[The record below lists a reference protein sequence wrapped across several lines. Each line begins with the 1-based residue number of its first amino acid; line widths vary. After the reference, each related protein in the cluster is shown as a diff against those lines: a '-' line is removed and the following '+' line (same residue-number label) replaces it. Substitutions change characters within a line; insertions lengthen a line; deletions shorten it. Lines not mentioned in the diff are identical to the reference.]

1 MKTIIAIYPGRFQ
14 PFGKH
19 HAEAFRWLQNKFGAK
34 NTFIATSDKVEPP
47 KSPFSFQD
55 KKQII
60 KHYGLSNNIVQTK
73 NPYKAE
79 EILGNYDPSTTSV
92 VFMVGS
98 KDMQEDPRFKIG
110 LKKNGEPSYF
120 QEYEKNKNSLQGF
133 DKHGYLIIAPH
144 ISIDVPGYGEM
155 SGTSM
160 RNALGDKSIPRSEK
174 IELFKG
180 IFGWYDESTANMIFD
195 RIESVTESV
204 LFSKNWWAD
213 QLFLDEGYM
222 SPEQQKNHDAKIEKL
237 RNHLR
242 QMIGR
247 EFVYDFNEFPKTVY
261 GVKIQ
266 ESKLLK
272 EGGSAGHIN
281 CEICKKEFR
290 QITENHL
297 KYKHGI
303 TLKEYIDRYPD
314 AVLISESLRKE
325 LRDNNPMKDK
335 KNIDKIFETK
345 FDRYGNK
352 NYNNIL
358 KTKKTKLDRYG
369 SETYNNPKFGDDN
382 ASRRPDVRE
391 RIRQKVTESYIINPE
406 LKSNRSD
413 IGKKFGFGNTHEFK
427 KKMISVGK
435 WKPDILKSDFD
446 IYRNAVRDITETN
459 YQIYFKEIP
468 NAHLR
473 SKQMHLDH
481 KYSIYDGFEHDID
494 PHIIGH
500 YKNLEIIDHSLNES
514 KGTKSSISLKKLA
527 EEILTSKN
535 TLGIGYQL
543 LVCGGSAG
551 HMAHPFDIPSV
562 KTGKDLLKVF
572 VDSVNYL
579 KKQAAAV
586 KIDGVNASI
595 RLVDLDGKKQFV
607 LDRGSMKPL
616 DVKGIT
622 KDDLFDRFGEGHG
635 MIKIGGKVLDI
646 FNESLN
652 SIQPELK
659 SLGLWDNPNIM
670 FNLEYVEGST
680 NVLQYNKNFLAIHGL
695 LELFQATP
703 KRRETKEISY
713 NDSTMSK
720 LLNKLKPF
728 ANKNGYEILGSIPT
742 ELTGN
747 PDFIKVLN
755 EKYTIDFGTSKQTKT
770 LNQWLS
776 SAEIPKNTVK
786 TVDGKLIS
794 ALSKEVLIKLSE
806 NTPLPDFIKDPNDY
820 QSVIDGY
827 FIYLATMK
835 LGDAVLEKL
844 NSPLGP
850 VTDHE
855 GIVIRDPKIFDKP
868 FKITGKFILG
878 GLASTFRK

>member
-1 MKTIIAIYPGRFQ
+1 MNTIVAIYPGRFQ

-19 HAEAFRWLQNKFGAK
+19 HAEAFKWLQKKFGAG
-34 NTFIATSDKVEPP
+34 NAFIATSDKVDPP

-79 EILGNYDPSTTSV
+79 EILGNYDPSNTSV
-92 VFMVGS
+92 VFMVGA

-120 QEYEKNKNSLQGF
+120 QEYEKHKDSMQGF

-144 ISIDVPGYGEM
+144 VSINVPGYGEM

-160 RNALGDKSIPRSEK
+160 RQALGNKSIPRSGK
-174 IELFKG
+174 IDLFKG
-180 IFGWYDESTANMIFD
+180 IFGWYDEATANMIFD
-195 RIESVTESV
+195 RIEAVTESAV
-204 LFSKNWWAD
+204 FSKNWWAD
-213 QLFLDEGYM
+213 QMFLDEGYM
-222 SPEQQKNHDAKIEKL
+222 GAEQQAKHDAKIEKL
-237 RNHLR
+237 RGYLR

-272 EGGSAGHIN
+272 EGGSAGLIQ
-281 CEICKKEFR
+281 CELCKKEFR

-297 KYKHGI
+297 KYKHGV
-303 TLKEYIDRYPD
+303 TLEEYANRYPD
-314 AVLISESLRKE
+314 AALISESLRKE

-335 KNIDKIFETK
+335 KNIDKIFATK

-352 NYNNIL
+352 NYNNTL
-358 KTKKTKLDRYG
+358 KGKKTKLERYG

-382 ASRRPDVRE
+382 PSRRSDVRDK
-391 RIRQKVTESYIINPE
+391 IRQKVMESYNTNPE
-406 LKSNRSD
+406 LKSNRSQ
-413 IGKKFGFGNTHEFK
+413 IGKKFGFGNTYEFK
-427 KKMISVGK
+427 KKMIALGK
-435 WKPDILKSDFD
+435 WQPDNVKSDFD
-446 IYRNAVRDITETN
+446 IYRNTVRDVTEMN

-468 NAHLR
+468 SAHLR

-481 KYSIYDGFEHDID
+481 KYSIYDGFSHDID
-494 PHIIGH
+494 PRIIGH
-500 YKNLEIIDHSLNES
+500 YKNLEVINHSLNES
-514 KGTKSSISLKKLA
+514 KGMKSSISLKKLA
-527 EEILTSKN
+527 EEILASKN
-535 TLGIGYQL
+535 NLGMGYQL

-551 HMAHPFDIPSV
+551 HMHHPFDIPSV
-562 KTGKDLLKVF
+562 HTGKDLIKVF
-572 VDSVNYL
+572 TDSVNYL
-579 KKQAAAV
+579 KTQSAAV

-595 RLVDLDGKKQFV
+595 RLVDVDGKKQFV

-622 KDDLFDRFGEGHG
+622 KADLLDRFGEGHG

-646 FNESLN
+646 FNTSLT

-670 FNLEYVEGST
+670 FNLEYVEGTT

-703 KRRETKEISY
+703 KRRETKEIAYS
-713 NDSTMSK
+713 DSVMSK
-720 LLNKLKPF
+720 LLAKMKPF

-742 ELTGN
+742 ELTGA
-747 PDFIKVLN
+747 PDFNKVLN
-755 EKYTIDFGTSKQTKT
+755 EKYTIDFGSSKQTKT
-770 LNQWLS
+770 LNQWLAA
-776 SAEIPKNTVK
+776 AEIPNQTVK

-806 NTPLPDFIKDPNDY
+806 NTPLPDFIADTKDY
-820 QSVIDGY
+820 QAVVDGY

-850 VTDHE
+850 VTEHE
-855 GIVIRDPKIFDKP
+855 GIVIRDPKISDKP
-868 FKITGKFILG
+868 FKITGAFILG